1 MGSKVSSALEV
12 GLLMALMC
20 ARASENVTFL
30 RYGNSK
36 VVTKSVD
43 KTGGEKSSS
52 SLLEQVKSMSN
63 EISRGDLRQKS
74 NLKPVLEHQLMD
86 AIRMETMYDT
96 LVLIHGDIEREEQN
110 QLQVHNFTRHRYLPI
125 HQNHRMWNQWTTEP
139 IRKYRNFGVSVIS
152 VRFVLV
158 R

>member
-1 MGSKVSSALEV
+1 MRTTPMSSSNKNQMGSKVSSALEV

-30 RYGNSK
+30 RYGNSN

-110 QLQVHNFTRHRYLPI
+110 QLQVHNFTRHRNLPI
-125 HQNHRMWNQWTTEP
+125 HQNHRMWNCW
-139 IRKYRNFGVSVIS
+139 
-152 VRFVLV
+152 
-158 R
+158 

>member
-1 MGSKVSSALEV
+1 MRTTPMSSSNKNQMGSKVSSALEV

-43 KTGGEKSSS
+43 KTGEEKSSS

-63 EISRGDLRQKS
+63 EILRGDLRQKS

-110 QLQVHNFTRHRYLPI
+110 QLQVHNFTRHRHLPI
-125 HQNHRMWNQWTTEP
+125 HQNHRMWNC
-139 IRKYRNFGVSVIS
+139 G
-152 VRFVLV
+152 
-158 R
+158 

>member
-1 MGSKVSSALEV
+1 MGSKVSSGLEV

-43 KTGGEKSSS
+43 KSGEEKTSS
-52 SLLEQVKSMSN
+52 SLLEQVKAMSN

-96 LVLIHGDIEREEQN
+96 LVLIHGDIETEEQN
-110 QLQVHNFTRHRYLPI
+110 QLQVCN
-125 HQNHRMWNQWTTEP
+125 
-139 IRKYRNFGVSVIS
+139 
-152 VRFVLV
+152 
-158 R
+158 

>member
-1 MGSKVSSALEV
+1 MSNNKNQMGSKVSSALEV

-43 KTGGEKSSS
+43 KTGETS
-52 SLLEQVKSMSN
+52 SLLEQVKSMGN
-63 EISRGDLRQKS
+63 EIISRGDLRQKS

-110 QLQVHNFTRHRYLPI
+110 QLQVHNFTRHRNLPI
-125 HQNHRMWNQWTTEP
+125 HQNHRMWNCW
-139 IRKYRNFGVSVIS
+139 
-152 VRFVLV
+152 
-158 R
+158 